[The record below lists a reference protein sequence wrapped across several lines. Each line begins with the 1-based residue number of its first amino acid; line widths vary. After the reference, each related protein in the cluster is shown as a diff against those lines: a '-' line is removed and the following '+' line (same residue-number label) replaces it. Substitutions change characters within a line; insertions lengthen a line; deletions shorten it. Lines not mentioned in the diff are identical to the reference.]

1 MKIAIIGS
9 GLAGMTAA
17 SELAPHHDVTVF
29 EKSRGASGRM
39 CTRRRKDEDGTAY
52 AFDHGAQYFTI
63 RGEAFRQKLTPL
75 MEAGIVKP
83 WETPMVT
90 MTSDGQTSP
99 RQHAAYV
106 ACPGM
111 TALAKAIGQD
121 IPILHELQIS
131 ALHRQDGQWILTDQH
146 DQTHGP
152 FDLVVSAIPS
162 HQAALLMPALAVNEG
177 IDQVK
182 MMACFTVMLGFQH
195 DLNLDWGGAFIE
207 DHPLGFIAV
216 NSTKPDRGSTPC
228 LVVQANN
235 KWAEPRIE
243 EDPEIIEAQMH
254 DMIRSLTGI
263 EPKEATLTSFH
274 RWRYAA
280 TKTPLGRS
288 HILDQDQGLAMIG
301 DWCLKGRVEAAFDSG
316 LALAQDLLNSTD
328 PKASV

>member
-9 GLAGMTAA
+9 GLAGMTAT

-39 CTRRRKDEDGTAY
+39 CTRRRQDEAGTAY

-63 RGEAFRQKLTPL
+63 RGEAFRQRLTPL

-90 MTSDGQTSP
+90 MTSDGITSP
-99 RQHAAYV
+99 RQHEAYV

-111 TALAKAIGQD
+111 TALAKSIGQD

-131 ALHRQDGQWILTDQH
+131 ALHRQDSQWLLMDQH

-152 FDLVVSAIPS
+152 FDIVVSAIPS
-162 HQAALLMPALAVNEG
+162 HQAALLMPALAVKEG

-195 DLNLDWGGAFIE
+195 DLNLDWGGAFIK

-216 NSTKPDRGSTPC
+216 NSTKPDRGSASC

-235 KWAEPRIE
+235 EWAEPRIE
-243 EDPEIIEAQMH
+243 EDPEMIEAQMH

-263 EPKEATLTSFH
+263 EPKEAALTSFH

-316 LALAQDLLNSTD
+316 LALAQDLLNSNN
-328 PKASV
+328 